1 MAKAVYGGLIQ
12 TILGAVGPRN
22 PELVGAVSLWRTGW
36 KAMPDVLL
44 FTGIR
49 SWCTQ
54 MGAPTTSE
62 GSSCYLKRTNG
73 RGRAATTHGLRR
85 TKTSLLGVSRQVST
99 REPHS
104 ADERQIVLSRVYL
117 HHLPPMIRHRALLI
131 AIIQASNAVRAS
143 VGSAASEGR
152 TNGTRASGLV

>member
-73 RGRAATTHGLRR
+73 RGRAATTRVTSNENIPSRR
-85 TKTSLLGVSRQVST
+85 
-99 REPHS
+99 E
-104 ADERQIVLSRVYL
+104 
-117 HHLPPMIRHRALLI
+117 
-131 AIIQASNAVRAS
+131 QASQCRRAPQ
-143 VGSAASEGR
+143 R
-152 TNGTRASGLV
+152 R

>member
-12 TILGAVGPRN
+12 TILEVVGPRN
-22 PELVGAVSLWRTGW
+22 QGLVGAVSLWRTRW
-36 KAMPDVLL
+36 KAMPGVLL

-104 ADERQIVLSRVYL
+104 ADAPRMRSARRGRSLGGVWSWGLAGLDPKAVASSALRPDEAAAAAERRQRE
-117 HHLPPMIRHRALLI
+117 RA
-131 AIIQASNAVRAS
+131 
-143 VGSAASEGR
+143 
-152 TNGTRASGLV
+152 